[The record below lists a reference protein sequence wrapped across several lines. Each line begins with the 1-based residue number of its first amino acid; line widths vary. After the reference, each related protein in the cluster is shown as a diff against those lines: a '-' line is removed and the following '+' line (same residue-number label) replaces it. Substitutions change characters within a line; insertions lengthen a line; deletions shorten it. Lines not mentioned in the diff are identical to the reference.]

1 MRKLIHFCFAV
12 LLSAPFLGQA
22 QTMGTEMSNGGLED
36 WNDTLLYPQLE
47 GWWDSHN
54 NWGIPNNITD
64 YGLEKTFLNVQ
75 EGLFAAELETKIGD
89 VFTLDLFRKYIPGV
103 LTNGNCVLTSA
114 AQLQDERS
122 INHDEFIFG
131 GEAFEGMLD
140 KVTGFYEYSPAAG
153 GDSAYFYARLWKAD
167 GTVVAEGTL
176 FASAAVSD
184 YTAFEIPI
192 TYSVMEEADSLLLIF
207 ASSHKPRAATVGSRL
222 FLDNLAFVFTE
233 PDFVDSYAEQQGIAI
248 RLFPNPATVSITLE
262 NPYFT
267 PVQVSVFNALGQQV
281 LLQQLQPGLNEVSVA
296 ALAPGAHLYRMTTT
310 EKLIANGTFVV
321 R

>member
-1 MRKLIHFCFAV
+1 MKKLIHYCFLFLLTLP
-12 LLSAPFLGQA
+12 LLSQA
-22 QTMGTEMSNGGLED
+22 QVTGTEMSNGGLED
-36 WNDTLLYPQLE
+36 WIDTLGYPQLD

-54 NWGIPNNITD
+54 NWSTPNNITD

-75 EGLFAAELETKIGD
+75 EGLFAAKLETKIGD
-89 VFTLDLFRKYIPGV
+89 VFGLDLFRKYIPGV
-103 LTNGNCVLTSA
+103 LTNGNCVLTAA
-114 AQLQDERS
+114 AQLQDEVEL
-122 INHDEFIFG
+122 NHDEFIFG

-140 KVTGFYEYSPAAG
+140 KVTGFYEYTPAVG

-176 FASAAVSD
+176 FVSAAAAD

-192 TYSVMEEADSLLLIF
+192 TYSVMEDADSLLLII
-207 ASSHKPRAATVGSRL
+207 ASSYLPRAATVGSRL
-222 FLDNLAFVFTE
+222 FIDNLAFEFTE
-233 PDFVDSYAEQQGIAI
+233 PDFVDSYAEQQGISI

-262 NPYFT
+262 NPYIT
-267 PVQVSVFNALGQQV
+267 PVQVSVFNALGQEV

-296 ALAPGAHLYRMTTT
+296 SLAPGAHLYRMTTT
-310 EKLIANGTFVV
+310 DKLIANGTFIV